1 MKILVLLFLLL
12 LRKYLLVIFVPIG
25 TRLGVHDMHIKDGGT
40 ATLPE
45 TMGTCIT
52 AFVGGG
58 V

>member
-1 MKILVLLFLLL
+1 MVLLFLLL